1 MKRFLLY
8 VLLCVCPLAYADILL
23 TEDFDYPVGTP
34 LTACGWT
41 APYGNTTSITITNG
55 LIFNDYFGSNTGNAA
70 LIKTKTGSAQPH
82 LKFKSVPQTGD
93 VYVTFMFQPSIVA
106 KKGYFFSLRDDK
118 TTEYNFMGR
127 VSINEDYRLGLTFG
141 DNQKAVYA
149 AEILDGQRVYLVVL
163 RYSMLP
169 DANDQVSLYAFPT
182 MPTEQPEKPLIGPL
196 SDAGKPDIQPANI
209 VLRGYDNNS
218 WLVIDGIRVATTWE
232 EAVARTS
239 ATDLPQTTSANTT
252 KAYKRMENGQLIVI
266 RGNKK
271 YNALGKEI

>member
-8 VLLCVCPLAYADILL
+8 VLLCVCPLAYADTLL
-23 TEDFDYPVGTP
+23 TENFDYPVGTP
-34 LTACGWT
+34 LTSCGWT
-41 APYGNTTSITITNG
+41 TPYDAVTSVTITNG
-55 LIFNDYFGSNTGNAA
+55 LKFNDYLCSDIGNAA
-70 LIKTKTGSAQPH
+70 LIDTKTGSAQPQ

-93 VYVTFMFQPSIVA
+93 VYVAFLFQPSIVA
-106 KKGYFFSLRDDK
+106 KKGYFLSLRDDK

-127 VSINEDYRLGLTFG
+127 VSINEDYQLGLTFG

-149 AEILDGQRVYLVVL
+149 TEMLDGQRVYLVVL
-163 RYSMLP
+163 RYSILP
-169 DANDQVSLYAFPT
+169 ETNDQVSLYAFSA
-182 MPTEQPEKPLIGPL
+182 MPAEQPEKPLIGPL
-196 SDAGKPDIQPANI
+196 SDTEKPDIEPANI
-209 VLRGYDNNS
+209 VLRGFDNDT

-239 ATDLPQTTSANTT
+239 ATDLPQTTSSNTT

-266 RGNKK
+266 RGDKK

>member
-8 VLLCVCPLAYADILL
+8 ALLCVCPLAYAEVLL
-23 TEDFDYPVGTP
+23 TENFEYPVGTP
-34 LTACGWT
+34 LTSCGWT
-41 APYGNTTSITITNG
+41 APYGNTTPASITNG
-55 LIFNDYFGSNTGNAA
+55 LVFNGYQGSNIGGAA
-70 LIKTKTGSAQPH
+70 LLDEKMSNKEPHRSFTGTPT
-82 LKFKSVPQTGD
+82 TGD
-93 VYVTFMFQPSIVA
+93 VYVAFLFQPTVVA

-127 VSINEDYRLGLTFG
+127 VSINEDYQLGLTFG
-141 DNQKAVYA
+141 DNQKAVYTD
-149 AEILDGQRVYLVVL
+149 EVLDGQRVYLIVL

-169 DANDQVSLYAFPT
+169 ETNDQVSLYVFPA

-196 SDAGKPDIQPANI
+196 SDSGKPDIQPANI
-209 VLRGYDNNS
+209 VLRGFDNDT

-232 EAVARTS
+232 EAVAHTS
-239 ATDLPQTTSANTT
+239 ATDLLQNTAPNAT

-266 RGNKK
+266 RGDKK